1 MERRGSGLKKIA
13 DKTNALFADNRN
25 HVSFYSDNNYFRVKI
40 YNANYSLLNIS
51 QHDTSASDGTVNGT
65 VRLVFDLIS
74 KTPDITIDNLIN
86 ETGKSRRTISRALK
100 QLKDSGY
107 IARRGSDRA
116 GTWEIIHDR
125 MDSNF

>member
-1 MERRGSGLKKIA
+1 MGKSAKVI
-13 DKTNALFADNRN
+13 TRN
-25 HVSFYSDNNYFRVKI
+25 EGMLYQVTIPLDW
-40 YNANYSLLNIS
+40 AN
-51 QHDTSASDGTVNGT
+51 
-65 VRLVFDLIS
+65 
-74 KTPDITIDNLIN
+74 ITIDNLIN